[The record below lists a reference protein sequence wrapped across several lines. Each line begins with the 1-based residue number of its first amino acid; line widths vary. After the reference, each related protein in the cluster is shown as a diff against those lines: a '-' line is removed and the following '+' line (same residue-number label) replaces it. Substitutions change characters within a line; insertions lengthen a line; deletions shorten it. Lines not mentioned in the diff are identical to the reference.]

1 MSSLGVGR
9 RIKTEADVNDLQAD
23 LNAIYQWAVNNNMQF
38 NSDKFECLRYGRN
51 KDILASTHYSSNS
64 GLAIIVQQSVRDL
77 GVIMAS
83 DIWHIQETNLEC
95 GRLSKQNVWL
105 DPENIHHKGCNSDAH
120 TLAVDGTL
128 QIGLL
133 QSTLVPNTNRRYTGT
148 RESPQ
153 IIHQKDL
160 RYPALELL
168 GPTLQ
173 IEAVFT

>member
-1 MSSLGVGR
+1 
-9 RIKTEADVNDLQAD
+9 
-23 LNAIYQWAVNNNMQF
+23 
-38 NSDKFECLRYGRN
+38 
-51 KDILASTHYSSNS
+51 
-64 GLAIIVQQSVRDL
+64 
-77 GVIMAS
+77 MAS
-83 DIWHIQETNLEC
+83 DGTFKRQIL
-95 GRLSKQNVWL
+95 NVV
-105 DPENIHHKGCNSDAH
+105 KGCNSDAH

-148 RESPQ
+148 RESPE

-160 RYPALELL
+160 MYPALELL